1 MPVALET
8 VAGDRQAAR
17 IATGSAELD
26 RVLGGGLVPGGAV
39 LLGGDPGIGKSTLAL
54 QLAAGVVADRPVLYV
69 AGEEAV
75 SQIRLR
81 ADRLG
86 LQTGRILA
94 LGATD
99 TPTIVA
105 AIRESRPSVAV
116 VDSIQTVYSP
126 RVESAPG
133 SVSQLREASAE
144 LLLAAREQECAL
156 VLIGHVTKEGFIAG
170 PRVLEHMVDTV
181 LYFEGEKNHVFRIV
195 RAVKNRF
202 GPSGEIGVFDMLAG
216 GLRDV
221 ENPSEAFMGAGR
233 RAAPGSVVTSCIEG
247 SRPMLVEVQ
256 ALVAATNPGS
266 ARRVALGID
275 HGRVV
280 MLAAVMEKR
289 LGLAM
294 ISHDLFVSTVGGVR
308 VDDPGADLAVVA
320 CLASSFVDRPL
331 PTDLVVL
338 GEVGLTGEVR
348 PVSQARARVREA
360 GRLGFRRILL
370 PRSSLKQAAPEAGLE
385 ATPVESVDEAW
396 EALRRG

>member
-1 MPVALET
+1 MPLDDVA
-8 VAGDRQAAR
+8 ADRLAAR
-17 IATGSAELD
+17 IGTGSSELD
-26 RVLGGGLVPGGAV
+26 RVLGGGLVSGGAV
-39 LLGGDPGIGKSTLAL
+39 LLGGDPGIGKSTLSL
-54 QLAAGVVADRPVLYV
+54 QLAAGAGRKRSVLYV

-75 SQIRLR
+75 SQVRLR

-86 LQTGRILA
+86 LATEGILG

-105 AIRESRPSVAV
+105 AMAERKPSVVV
-116 VDSIQTVYSP
+116 VDSIQTVYTP
-126 RVESAPG
+126 RIESAPG
-133 SVSQLREASAE
+133 SVSQLRESAAE
-144 LLLAAREQECAL
+144 LLVAAREHDCAL

-181 LYFEGEKNHVFRIV
+181 LYFEGDKNHVFRIL

-202 GPSGEIGVFDMLAG
+202 GPSGEIGVFEMLAG

-233 RAAPGSVVTSCIEG
+233 RAAPGSVVTCSIEG
-247 SRPMLVEVQ
+247 SRPVLVEIQ
-256 ALVAATNPGS
+256 ALVAATAPGS

-275 HGRVV
+275 QGRVV

-308 VDDPGADLAVVA
+308 VDDPGTDLAVVA
-320 CLASSFVDRPL
+320 SLASSFVDRPL
-331 PTDLVVL
+331 ATDLAVL

-348 PVSQARARVREA
+348 PVSQVRARVREA
-360 GRLGFRRILL
+360 RRLGFRRVVL
-370 PRSSLKQAAPEAGLE
+370 PRASLEQAGSEASLE
-385 ATPVESVDEAW
+385 VVPVESVDEAW
-396 EALRRG
+396 ETLRRG